1 MNTSFNNVWSHIH
14 NQLTLA
20 HHIKIEQA
28 KLKFKLEK
36 EYEERFNKKN
46 KN

>member
-1 MNTSFNNVWSHIH
+1 MKTFNEVFSNIH
-14 NQLTLA
+14 SQLQLS

-36 EYEERFNKKN
+36 EYEERLNKKN

>member
-1 MNTSFNNVWSHIH
+1 MKSFNNVWTNIH
-14 NQLTLA
+14 NQLELS
-20 HHIKIEQA
+20 HRIKIEQA

-36 EYEERFNKKN
+36 EYEEGLNKKN

>member
-1 MNTSFNNVWSHIH
+1 MNTFNQVWSNIQS
-14 NQLTLA
+14 QLELS
-20 HHIKIEQA
+20 HRIKIEQA

>member
-1 MNTSFNNVWSHIH
+1 MQSFNQVWSNIH
-14 NQLTLA
+14 SQLELS
-20 HHIKIEQA
+20 HRIKIEQA

-36 EYEERFNKKN
+36 EYEERLNKKA